1 MSTRDSLKK
10 PDGANQ
16 FIPSGLEGN
25 NIPTDFHLPPC
36 GLEDIDKA
44 FFNLFDQQLNFNVE
58 NKSKTLTVPVVFAT
72 GERFAIVK
80 RRKPIRD
87 SAGALILP
95 VISIRRT
102 GIDQAPSTERLAD
115 VGDLVI
121 KKRLS
126 SKDPRYQNL
135 LNKPSFKNQD
145 NVADASHNLNSANP
159 KSSDPGTVS
168 SRRPRSQET
177 VDVQTGKLLAP
188 DLGNNIFEILTIPF
202 PHFISVSYEVTF
214 WTQYMSHMNQLIEKF
229 VSSYTGNRN
238 QFRIETDKGY
248 WFVAY
253 PANEVRSGDNFDDFS
268 QEERIVRYTFNMTVP
283 AYIVAT
289 QNPGQMSPIRSYV
302 SAPDVSFDMYTAN
315 AEIVNHPPRLPNP
328 TGDIS
333 KFTLSDIEQ
342 INPAGNEV
350 EDPRMTYLKAVNK
363 IRNPFSGKDEI
374 EYLKVLTRNQRQGE
388 TVVSARIID
397 KIGEI

>member
-1 MSTRDSLKK
+1 
-10 PDGANQ
+10 
-16 FIPSGLEGN
+16 
-25 NIPTDFHLPPC
+25 
-36 GLEDIDKA
+36 
-44 FFNLFDQQLNFNVE
+44 
-58 NKSKTLTVPVVFAT
+58 
-72 GERFAIVK
+72 
-80 RRKPIRD
+80 
-87 SAGALILP
+87 
-95 VISIRRT
+95 
-102 GIDQAPSTERLAD
+102 
-115 VGDLVI
+115 
-121 KKRLS
+121 
-126 SKDPRYQNL
+126 L

-188 DLGNNIFEILTIPF
+188 DLGNNVFEILTIPF